1 MVVVRNTFTAKPG
14 QSSTPITQM
23 KAIAAARN
31 LRNARVFT
39 DLTGDVNQVV
49 MEYEVESLAG
59 FEALMQRY
67 ATDPQ
72 IRAQAKGYTD
82 YWMTRKRELF
92 GARDLPVQCPVT

>member
-14 QSSTPITQM
+14 QSSTPITQ
-23 KAIAAARN
+23 
-31 LRNARVFT
+31 
-39 DLTGDVNQVV
+39 